1 MLSGNALRHQ
11 IILPQQQE
19 FYDYWRSKCREGHF
33 PSRTDILPEE
43 IRAHLP
49 MTTIMERVEGV
60 AGADGKSENR
70 YRHRLAG
77 TGYWSLYE
85 REIQGL
91 HVDELPIGCRVDY
104 WQNVLDKVIDT
115 RKPYVGV
122 TRPNTPNGSHM
133 AQFWVRLPLSDN
145 GTDINMILGFD
156 HLVKM
161 SDVPAIQPIREKVYA

>member
-19 FYDYWRSKCREGHF
+19 FYDYWRSKCRTGVF
-33 PSRTDILPEE
+33 PSRHDILPEE
-43 IRAHLP
+43 ITAQLP
-49 MTTIMERVEGV
+49 MTTIMERVEG
-60 AGADGKSENR
+60 AEGNR

-77 TGYWSLYE
+77 TGYWNLYGK
-85 REIQGL
+85 EIQGK

-104 WQNVLDKVIDT
+104 WHRVLDQVIDT

-161 SDVPAIQPIREKVYA
+161 SDVAEFAPAREKEVA

>member
-19 FYDYWRSKCREGHF
+19 FYDYWRSKCRAGSF
-33 PSRTDILPEE
+33 PSREDILPED
-43 IRAHLP
+43 IHTQLP
-49 MTTIMERVEGV
+49 MTLIMEPVE
-60 AGADGKSENR
+60 ARRDGTRR

-77 TGYWSLYE
+77 TGYWNLYE
-85 REIQGL
+85 SEIQGRF
-91 HVDELPIGCRVDY
+91 VDELPIGCRVDY
-104 WQNVLDKVIDT
+104 WHRILDKVIDT

-145 GTDINMILGFD
+145 GTDITAILGFD

-161 SDVPAIQPIREKVYA
+161 SAVAEIQNLRQSVVA

>member
-11 IILPQQQE
+11 IIMPQQQK

-33 PSRTDILPEE
+33 PSRHDILPED
-43 IRAHLP
+43 ICAQLP
-49 MTTIMERVEGV
+49 MTSIMERVEGE
-60 AGADGKSENR
+60 ADGERR

-77 TGYWSLYE
+77 TGYWNLYE
-85 REIQGL
+85 GEIQGR

-104 WQNVLDKVIDT
+104 WHRVLDKVIDT

-122 TRPNTPNGSHM
+122 TRPNTPNGSHLAM
-133 AQFWVRLPLSDN
+133 FWVRLPLSEN
-145 GTDINMILGFD
+145 GTDIDMILGFD

-161 SDVPAIQPIREKVYA
+161 SEVAEFAPVRDKAVA

>member
-11 IILPQQQE
+11 IIMPEQQK
-19 FYDYWRSKCREGHF
+19 FYDYWRSKCGANSL
-33 PSRTDILPEE
+33 PSRHDILPED
-43 IRAHLP
+43 IQAQLP
-49 MTTIMERVEGV
+49 MTTLMERVDGSEGR
-60 AGADGKSENR
+60 R

-77 TGYWSLYE
+77 TGYWNLYE
-85 REIQGL
+85 SEIQGRF
-91 HVDELPIGCRVDY
+91 VDELPIGCRVDY
-104 WQNVLDKVIDT
+104 WHRVLDQVIET

-133 AQFWVRLPLSDN
+133 AQFWVRLPLSEN

-161 SDVPAIQPIREKVYA
+161 SDVADVATNRAKDVA

>member
-19 FYDYWRSKCREGHF
+19 FYDYWRSKCSAGGFPTRE
-33 PSRTDILPEE
+33 DIRMEE
-43 IRAHLP
+43 IPAKLP
-49 MTTIMERVEGV
+49 MMLIMEREETSV
-60 AGADGKSENR
+60 AGQHR

-77 TGYWSLYE
+77 TGYWNLFE
-85 REIQGL
+85 GEITGRY
-91 HVDELPIGCRVDY
+91 VDELPIGCRVDY
-104 WQNVLDKVIDT
+104 WHRILDKVIET

-145 GTDINMILGFD
+145 GTDITAILGFD

-161 SDVPAIQPIREKVYA
+161 SDVAEIQNLRQKVVA